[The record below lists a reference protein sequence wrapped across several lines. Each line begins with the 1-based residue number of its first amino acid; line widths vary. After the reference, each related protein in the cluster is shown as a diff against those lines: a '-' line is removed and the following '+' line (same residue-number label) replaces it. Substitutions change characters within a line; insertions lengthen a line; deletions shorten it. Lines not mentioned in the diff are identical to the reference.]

1 MLAEVLRPLVD
12 ALGLST
18 GQLGLAVSLVAIAV
32 WMRRA
37 MVLGSLAA
45 HGVQVVSALAVLLG
59 LGVVTGIIGIDFA
72 AAIEVGGAIVDVV
85 VGLGKWLWRTAG

>member
-1 MLAEVLRPLVD
+1 MLADLLRPVVEMI
-12 ALGLST
+12 GLST

-37 MVLGSLAA
+37 MVIGSLAA
-45 HGVQVVSALAVLLG
+45 HGIQVASALAVLLG

-72 AAIEVGGAIVDVV
+72 TALEVGVAIIDIL
-85 VGLGKWLWRTAG
+85 LGIMEWV